1 MRKVIILLTVIC
13 FMFSGCSNKKDTDK
27 DTKISTY
34 TFKGE
39 NELWNVELNIHA
51 EETFTEKEGTLSYEN
66 NASKVLTATYQK
78 DLSDLSSAKNIM
90 ISYKSSVSGGS
101 LEENYEDTPPTEK
114 VFTLSSQSSGGA
126 IESADEIIEVNISID
141 GTTQTIELKNEN

>member
-13 FMFSGCSNKKDTDK
+13 LMFSGCSNKKDTDK

-39 NELWNVELNIHA
+39 NELWNVELNINA
-51 EETFTEKEGTLSYEN
+51 EETFTEKKGTLSYEN
-66 NASKVLTATYQK
+66 NVSKVLTATYQK
-78 DLSDLSSAKNIM
+78 DLSELSSTKNLM
-90 ISYKSSVSGGS
+90 ISYKSSVSGGT
-101 LEENYEDTPPTEK
+101 LEENYEDAQPTER
-114 VFTLSSQSSGGA
+114 VFTLSSASSGGA
-126 IESADEIIEVNISID
+126 IESADEIIEVNIAID